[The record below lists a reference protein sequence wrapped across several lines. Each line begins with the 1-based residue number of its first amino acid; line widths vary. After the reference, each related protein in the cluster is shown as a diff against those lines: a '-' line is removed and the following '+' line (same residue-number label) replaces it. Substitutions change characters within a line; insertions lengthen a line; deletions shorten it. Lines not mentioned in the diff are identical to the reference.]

1 MNRLPTL
8 FVGILFTFAF
18 AWVGLVVLP
27 YAQIGRLQPEVN
39 ADTGDIFPPTPS
51 GLAEA
56 GQKVYAANGC
66 VYCHSQQVR
75 PEDAGSDLA
84 RGWGSRRTVPRDY
97 IRQSKV
103 FLGTMRTGP
112 DLSDAGFRFPDAKWH
127 HLHMYNPRAL
137 NAYSIM
143 PSFKFLYITRKIV
156 GQKSEDALDLK
167 GDDAPPAGYE
177 VVPSED
183 AKALAAYLISLNRRY
198 PLQEAPEK

>member
-8 FVGILFTFAF
+8 FIGIFFTFAF
-18 AWVGLVVLP
+18 AWVGLVVMP

-39 ADTGDIFPPTPS
+39 EDTGDIFPPTPS

-75 PEDAGSDLA
+75 PKDAGSDLE
-84 RGWGSRRTVPRDY
+84 RGWGARRTVPRDY

-112 DLSDAGFRFPDAKWH
+112 DLSNTGVRFPDAKWH
-127 HLHMYNPRAL
+127 YKHLYNPREL

-143 PSFKFLYITRKIV
+143 PSFKYLFITRPIV
-156 GQKSEDALDLK
+156 GQKSDDALDLT
-167 GDDAPPAGYE
+167 GEDAPPPGYE
-177 VVPSED
+177 VVPTED
-183 AKALAAYLISLNRRY
+183 AKALTAYLISLNRGY
-198 PLQEAPEK
+198 SLKEAPTE